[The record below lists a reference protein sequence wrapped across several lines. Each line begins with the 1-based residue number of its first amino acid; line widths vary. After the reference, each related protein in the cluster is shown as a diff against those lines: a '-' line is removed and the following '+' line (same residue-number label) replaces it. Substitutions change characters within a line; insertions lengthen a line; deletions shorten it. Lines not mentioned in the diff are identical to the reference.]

1 MDNHYDE
8 LEDDQLIDLDYIGN
22 RNQDEPHM
30 LDEHRPNLSS
40 KNTYTTII
48 NPHNNI
54 QPNHRNNTNMNNQ
67 PNPRINTNMNNRP
80 NPHNTNMNNRY
91 IQHNQHNQNKIT
103 KKIFINT
110 FYISLLAIIGLCINV
125 FSYNDI
131 IHNINNTNINSDA
144 IIKFNFN
151 INNAYYYILIT
162 LALYVCYIGAT
173 ILIFVCWYFINI
185 TKINI
190 IRALYTNNI
199 LYTCIILLRII
210 QFYIFTIY
218 ILNDTYIL
226 QVHTNKTIT
235 INNTVNVYIP
245 LYIELS
251 ILDTIL
257 HIFIFYM
264 IGKTTGIINVYN
276 KYSLQ

>member
-1 MDNHYDE
+1 MLKIESYKYYILNYTQMDNHYE
-8 LEDDQLIDLDYIGN
+8 LEDDRLIDLDYIGN

-40 KNTYTTII
+40 KNTYTTIN

-67 PNPRINTNMNNRP
+67 
-80 NPHNTNMNNRY
+80 H
-91 IQHNQHNQNKIT
+91 IQHIQHNQNKIT

-190 IRALYTNNI
+190 IRALDTNNI

-235 INNTVNVYIP
+235 INTTVNVYIP

>member
-1 MDNHYDE
+1 MDNHYAE
-8 LEDDQLIDLDYIGN
+8 LDDDQLINLDYIEN

-30 LDEHRPNLSS
+30 LDEHLPNLSS
-40 KNTYTTII
+40 KNTYTAIN

-54 QPNHRNNTNMNNQ
+54 QPNPRNNNNMNNQ
-67 PNPRINTNMNNRP
+67 HNLRNN
-80 NPHNTNMNNRY
+80 NNIQHN
-91 IQHNQHNQNKIT
+91 QHNQHNQNKIN

-110 FYISLLAIIGLCINV
+110 FYISLLAIIGLCINI

-131 IHNINNTNINSDA
+131 IRNINTNITSSSD
-144 IIKFNFN
+144 IKFNFN
-151 INNAYYYILIT
+151 INNAYYYIVIT
-162 LALYVCYIGAT
+162 LVFYVCYIGAT
-173 ILIFVCWYFINI
+173 ILIFVCWYFINVNKIKIIGAI
-185 TKINI
+185 T
-190 IRALYTNNI
+190 TNNI
-199 LYTCIILLRII
+199 MYTCIILLRII
-210 QFYIFTIY
+210 QFYIFVIY

-226 QVHTNKTIT
+226 QVNINKTIT
-235 INNTVNVYIP
+235 NNTVNVYIP